1 MAAGDFLD
9 RTAGANF
16 IPELWAKPIHK
27 FFKRLNK
34 LRGSVDDYSTMVKGQ
49 GDTVHIPK
57 IALKAAVAKGSSAV
71 IDFTTADVAGK
82 VDLSIDK
89 HYVVPELFE
98 DIALIQSNFELI
110 SKYTKM
116 MGESIA
122 RQVDEN
128 MWDELDG
135 FQTRQDLSANNTFAA
150 ADLETTLG
158 NLYAS
163 DLDPNMCS
171 MAVNRLILADIM
183 HPSSGVA
190 SYFVRADAV
199 GGSGQELKT
208 GAVGLIYGMDVFY
221 SNAISIAT
229 DNDKSVGAVYV
240 PSAAAFAAQQDVRVQ
255 SQYDIAYLGT
265 KVTAD
270 IIYGMKLLDES
281 GDLRGLQL
289 VNLG

>member
-1 MAAGDFLD
+1 MAFLD
-9 RTAGANF
+9 ITTGAEF
-16 IPELWAKPIHK
+16 IPELWAEPIYK
-27 FFKRLNK
+27 YFNRQVK
-34 LRGSVDDYSTMVKGQ
+34 LRGSVDDYSSMVKGQ
-49 GDTVHIPK
+49 GDTIHIPK
-57 IALKAAVAKGSSAV
+57 IALKSAVAKVKSTV
-71 IDFTTADVAGK
+71 VDFSTAATAGK
-82 VDLSIDK
+82 VDLSINK

-150 ADLETTLG
+150 DDLETTLA

-229 DNDKSVGAVYV
+229 DNDKSVGACYV

-289 VNLG
+289 VNLGG

>member
-1 MAAGDFLD
+1 MAFLD
-9 RTAGANF
+9 ITTGAEF
-16 IPELWAKPIHK
+16 IPELWAEPIYK
-27 FFKRLNK
+27 YFNRQVK
-34 LRGSVDDYSTMVKGQ
+34 LRGSVDDYSSMVKGQ
-49 GDTVHIPK
+49 GDTIHIPK
-57 IALKAAVAKGSSAV
+57 IALKSAVAKVKSTV
-71 IDFTTADVAGK
+71 VDFSTAATAGK

>member
-1 MAAGDFLD
+1 MAFLD
-9 RTAGANF
+9 ITTGAEF
-16 IPELWAKPIHK
+16 IPELWAEPIYK
-27 FFKRLNK
+27 YFNRQVK
-34 LRGSVDDYSTMVKGQ
+34 LRGSVDDYSSMVKGQ
-49 GDTVHIPK
+49 GDTIHIPK
-57 IALKAAVAKGSSAV
+57 IALKSAVAKVKSTV
-71 IDFTTADVAGK
+71 VDFSTAATAGK

-128 MWDELDG
+128 MWDEVDG
-135 FQTRQDLSANNTFAA
+135 CQTRQDLSANNTFAA
-150 ADLETTLG
+150 NDLETTLA
-158 NLYAS
+158 NLYAA
-163 DLDPNMCS
+163 DLEPNMCS

-199 GGSGQELKT
+199 SGSGQELKT

-289 VNLG
+289 VNTG

>member
-1 MAAGDFLD
+1 MAFLD
-9 RTAGANF
+9 ITTGAEF
-16 IPELWAKPIHK
+16 IPELWAEPIYK
-27 FFKRLNK
+27 YFNRQVK
-34 LRGSVDDYSTMVKGQ
+34 LRGSVDDYSSMVKGQ
-49 GDTVHIPK
+49 GDTIHIPK
-57 IALKAAVAKGSSAV
+57 IALKSAVAKVKSTV
-71 IDFTTADVAGK
+71 VDFSTAATAGK

-199 GGSGQELKT
+199 SGSGQELKT

-229 DNDKSVGAVYV
+229 DNDKSVGACYV

>member
-1 MAAGDFLD
+1 MAFLD
-9 RTAGANF
+9 ITQGEHF
-16 IPELWAKPIHK
+16 IPELWAEPIYK
-27 FFKRLNK
+27 FFTRQNK
-34 LRGSVDDYSTMVKGQ
+34 LRGSVDDYSAMVKGQ
-49 GDTVHIPK
+49 GDTIHIPK
-57 IALKAAVAKGSSAV
+57 IALKAAVAKVKSTEINFS
-71 IDFTTADVAGK
+71 TAATAGK

-98 DIALIQSNFELI
+98 DIALIQSNSELI
-110 SKYTKM
+110 SKYTRM

-128 MWDELDG
+128 MWVELDG
-135 FQTRQDLSANNTFAA
+135 FTTRQDLSANNTFAA
-150 ADLETTLG
+150 ADLETTLA
-158 NLYAS
+158 NLYAA
-163 DLDPNMCS
+163 DLEPNQCS
-171 MAVNRLILADIM
+171 MAVNSLILADIM

-199 GGSGQELKT
+199 TGGGQELKT
-208 GAVGLIYGMDVFY
+208 GAVGLVYGMDVFY
-221 SNAISIAT
+221 SNAISTAT

-240 PSAAAFAAQQDVRVQ
+240 PSACAFAAQQDVRVQ
-255 SQYDIAYLGT
+255 SEYSIDYLGT

-289 VNLG
+289 VNLGG